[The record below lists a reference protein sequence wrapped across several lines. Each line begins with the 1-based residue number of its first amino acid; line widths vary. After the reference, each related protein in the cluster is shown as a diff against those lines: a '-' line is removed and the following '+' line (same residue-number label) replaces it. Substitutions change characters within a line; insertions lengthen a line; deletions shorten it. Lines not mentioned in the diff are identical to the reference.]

1 MPFLVANAPVRGG
14 RVYALRS
21 RAAVFDAPRTGR
33 SMPTLK
39 RFGRIL
45 GESVFILRVQV
56 FGRAPEGKRNDGGK
70 KAVTVEYRPD
80 IVALMSDVM
89 DWGSTLLEHLYFV
102 YKRWESIGSVL
113 AFKRS
118 SSGQFGSPERS
129 EFAAHVALHLERKT
143 GTIYSHVLCPCP
155 TILYFLHARQKRVS
169 YNHGLCM
176 TCTYLS
182 SQRVALRCMHLL
194 EYSEYRS
201 FDPLVTLI
209 YYYYLLR
216 YNICYMTK
224 SNRQPTAT

>member
-1 MPFLVANAPVRGG
+1 MPFLVASAPVRGG

-80 IVALMSDVM
+80 IVVLISDVM

-129 EFAAHVALHLERKT
+129 EFTAHVASRAQDRHNLQPCTVPLSNYIILFPRSSEEGVVQPSFMHDMYISEFPEGGASLYASTR
-143 GTIYSHVLCPCP
+143 VLGVQV
-155 TILYFLHARQKRVS
+155 I
-169 YNHGLCM
+169 
-176 TCTYLS
+176 
-182 SQRVALRCMHLL
+182 
-194 EYSEYRS
+194 
-201 FDPLVTLI
+201 
-209 YYYYLLR
+209 
-216 YNICYMTK
+216 
-224 SNRQPTAT
+224 